1 MIKGI
6 IFDLDGVLIDSELHY
21 LKRKIQFLAHYGIE
35 WKPEMAYTY
44 VGHRFSLQIP
54 EIFPEKSE
62 EELKDVMTYYW
73 SVMHDPMD
81 YNSIR
86 MEGSDEVL
94 RELKTRGYR
103 LAIGSL
109 STREKID
116 TVIRQNH
123 WEDLFDATVSFN
135 EVTKRKPDPEVY
147 LKAMELLGL
156 KPEECVVVEDSRV
169 GIDAALASK
178 ACCVVRRENRYLCD
192 QSGADI
198 YIDSLWDL
206 PKVIK

>member
-21 LKRKIQFLAHYGIE
+21 LKRKIRFLAHYGIE

-54 EIFPEKSE
+54 EIFPEKNE
-62 EELKDVMTYYW
+62 EELKEVMTYYW
-73 SVMHDPMD
+73 SIMHDPMD
-81 YNSIR
+81 YLSIR

-94 RELKTRGYR
+94 HELKKRGYR

-116 TVIRQNH
+116 TVISQNH

-147 LKAMELLGL
+147 LKAMELLGISAD
-156 KPEECVVVEDSRV
+156 ECAVVEDSRV

-178 ACCVVRRENRYLCD
+178 AYCIVRKENRYLCD
-192 QSGADI
+192 QSGADA
-198 YIDSLWDL
+198 YIDSLAEL
-206 PKVIK
+206 PEVIK